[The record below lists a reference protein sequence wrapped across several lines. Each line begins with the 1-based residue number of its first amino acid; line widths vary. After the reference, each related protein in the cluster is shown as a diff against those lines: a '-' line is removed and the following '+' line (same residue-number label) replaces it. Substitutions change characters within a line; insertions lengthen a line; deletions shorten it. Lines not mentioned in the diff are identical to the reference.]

1 MKHETEEF
9 PSINDQPSANPALL
23 PDMLANLV
31 RGPEERRQIRE
42 PIVRVW
48 DILVRVGHWLMVIF
62 FSIIYLRYRK
72 FPLHAYAGYLMLIIV
87 IVRIGW
93 GIAGTAS
100 ARFRAF
106 WFSPREVIGYAKDAV
121 RGHPGYY
128 VSHNPLGAM
137 MVYFLL
143 VMMLTNGS
151 LGLML
156 YSSGQELGPLGA
168 MVSPDWEDPLKY
180 AHKTLGHLTAA
191 FVAAHLLGVLW
202 AARQHRENYVLAMI
216 TGLKRVP
223 RHAGQ
228 ETLERLGILP
238 TRIKNTFVQRL
249 EHWFNYRYPVIG
261 SLLLMAVLILV
272 FLELTEAATNL
283 NKYLYSY

>member
-1 MKHETEEF
+1 MNNESAGF
-9 PSINDQPSANPALL
+9 PGQEAHPSSGPAF
-23 PDMLANLV
+23 PDMLEKLAS
-31 RGPEERRQIRE
+31 GPDEKRRVRE
-42 PIVRVW
+42 PIVKVW
-48 DILVRVGHWLMVIF
+48 DVLVRVGHWLMVIF

-72 FPLHAYAGYLMLIIV
+72 FPIHAYAGYLMLFIV
-87 IVRIGW
+87 VVRIGW
-93 GIAGTAS
+93 GVAGTAS

-106 WFSPREVIGYAKDAV
+106 WFSPREVLGYARDAV

-128 VSHNPLGAM
+128 ISHNPLGAL

-143 VMMLTNGS
+143 TMMLVNGS
-151 LGLML
+151 LGVML

-168 MVSPDWEDPLKY
+168 MVSADWEDPLKY

-191 FVAAHLLGVLW
+191 FVAVHIFGVLW

-223 RHAGQ
+223 RHGRQ
-228 ETLERLGILP
+228 ETLQRLGILP
-238 TRIKNTFVQRL
+238 TQIRSRFVQRL
-249 EHWFNYRYPVIG
+249 EYWFNERYPVIG
-261 SLLLMAVLILV
+261 SALLMAVLILI

>member
-1 MKHETEEF
+1 MKDETEVHSELENSHS
-9 PSINDQPSANPALL
+9 PDLAL

-31 RGPEERRQIRE
+31 RGPEEKRQIRE
-42 PIVRVW
+42 PIVKVW
-48 DILVRVGHWLMVIF
+48 DLLVRIGHWLMVIF

-72 FPLHAYAGYLMLIIV
+72 FPIHAYAGYLMLTIV
-87 IVRIGW
+87 VVRIGW

-106 WFSPREVIGYAKDAV
+106 WFSPREVLGYAKDAV

-128 VSHNPLGAM
+128 LSHNPLGAM

-143 VMMLTNGS
+143 TMMLFNGT
-151 LGLML
+151 LGLLL
-156 YSSGQELGPLGA
+156 YSASQQLGPFGA
-168 MVSPDWEDPLKY
+168 MIPEDWEDPLKY

-191 FVAAHLLGVLW
+191 FVAVHIFGVLW
-202 AARQHRENYVLAMI
+202 AARQHRENYVLAML
-216 TGLKRVP
+216 TGFKRIP
-223 RHAGQ
+223 RHAGA
-228 ETLERLGILP
+228 ETLQRLGILP
-238 TRIKNTFVQRL
+238 HRIKSQFVKRL
-249 EHWFNYRYPVIG
+249 EYWFNERYPVIG
-261 SLLLMAVLILV
+261 TLLLMAVLILI